1 MKLDVS
7 GLKEGELVE
16 GGVTLVQGSS
26 SIRGELPGRVVF
38 EAVGHLR
45 HATIDHSAI
54 KQHKRPGARRILCL
68 PTRSIIAECQW
79 SGRCITVVFAARGR
93 TWCMV
98 NVEAPPTTPV
108 QARVRKMMQL
118 AIYSEHCHS
127 PHGLV
132 SWSLSEPWMFQNT
145 RKGGGSQAAAA
156 AAIMQRRARGAR
168 HGIAGAAAVLNYLI
182 ELLGDA
188 LKDETAADSCR

>member
-26 SIRGELPGRVVF
+26 SIRGEHPGRVVF

-54 KQHKRPGARRILCL
+54 KQHERPGARRILCL

-79 SGRCITVVFAARGR
+79 SR
-93 TWCMV
+93 
-98 NVEAPPTTPV
+98 
-108 QARVRKMMQL
+108 QL
-118 AIYSEHCHS
+118 HNGGVPGMRAYLV
-127 PHGLV
+127 HG
-132 SWSLSEPWMFQNT
+132 E
-145 RKGGGSQAAAA
+145 G
-156 AAIMQRRARGAR
+156 RGATDNACSSASEEDDAAGDIVR
-168 HGIAGAAAVLNYLI
+168 ALPLCQSIGIHPMN
-182 ELLGDA
+182 
-188 LKDETAADSCR
+188 